1 MVKFIKQTFIVL
13 VLGLLGFGGSL
24 ATKCVSMNNQSCM
37 KRPMLIDLYSDELHY
52 YPFHS
57 LDNCDGSCH
66 TVEDQFGR
74 TCVPNKKEH
83 ENLKVSNM
91 IKRINKKSLVKIFY
105 VNADVNL
112 MVENVIQNKI

>member
-1 MVKFIKQTFIVL
+1 
-13 VLGLLGFGGSL
+13 
-24 ATKCVSMNNQSCM
+24 MNNQSCM
-37 KRPMLIDLYSDELHY
+37 KRPMLIDLYPDELHY

-74 TCVPNKKEH
+74 TCMPNKKEH
-83 ENLKVSNM
+83 ENLKGSNM